1 MKSNYKLLSVSL
13 FAIMVIGTITNGAF
27 SSAYAGEDNHHK
39 NGDKVKV
46 DCKDTAITLATL
58 ALALGDLDE
67 EGFNELEDELQ
78 EGEIADNVDEI
89 RDNFQNVLDK
99 VEDKCE
105 DVDFVGFVDFEEEDF
120 TE

>member
-1 MKSNYKLLSVSL
+1 MKNNYKLLSASL
-13 FAIMVIGTITNGAF
+13 FAVMVIGTITSGAV
-27 SSAYAGEDNHHK
+27 SSAYAGGDNHDK

-46 DCKDTAITLATL
+46 DCNDVGIALATL

-67 EGFNELEDELQ
+67 EGFEQLEDELQ
-78 EGEIADNVDEI
+78 EGEISGSVDDI
-89 RDNFQNVLDK
+89 RENFQNVLDK

-120 TE
+120 TG